1 MISFILS
8 IPRHGVL
15 VSFKQSTVTAQ
26 PKEGPL
32 DDTPSRPKPLA
43 DIPGP
48 KGIYNLPVLGN
59 AFHFAPYL
67 KNGDSHLY
75 FRELN
80 KQYGKI
86 VRVRLG
92 PNQTVM
98 LFDPELISQTVA
110 KEGTYPVR
118 RSVPIMETYVK
129 RTKRNM
135 LSVQNG
141 PEWQSYRSAAQ
152 QSVKPTIIKNYIEP
166 QAQCADDLVTWLGN
180 HGNDN
185 PEVKFAFMRYSADAN
200 AVLTFDKKIGFLKN
214 SENLDPELELFLNS
228 IRQFM
233 VLIGQSIFS
242 LPWYRLWRTKL
253 YTDFE
258 NATNNVYRISEK
270 YIEEARMELLKS
282 KNGES
287 DIAESD
293 LTVLKCLFQ
302 DNRLTNQ
309 TITDVMAAFL
319 FAGVEQVSQ
328 ALIWM
333 FWLIGKSPEKQ
344 AKLYEEISSNI
355 GSSPIT
361 AANLGYLPYLKACVK
376 ESFRCVPPVA
386 SGTARV
392 LQLDTEIG
400 GYLIPKGTTVMFGNN
415 TLSMSEEQFANPEE
429 FLPERWLDS
438 NDPQKQRLMSMCVL
452 PFGIGKRNCLGRRF
466 AEQEIHLATIKI
478 LQNFHVEVTGDC
490 RDAKPTYTTFA
501 EPDRPIK
508 FIFDKR

>member
-1 MISFILS
+1 M
-8 IPRHGVL
+8 V
-15 VSFKQSTVTAQ
+15 VSFNQSIATAQ
-26 PKEGPL
+26 PKENLP
-32 DDTPSRPKPLA
+32 DDTPAQPKPFA

-48 KGIYNLPVLGN
+48 TGMHNLPVLGN

-67 KNGDSHLY
+67 KSGGSHLY
-75 FRELN
+75 FRELH

-98 LFDPELISQTVA
+98 LFDPELISQTIA
-110 KEGTYPVR
+110 NEGAYPVR

-141 PEWQSYRSAAQ
+141 PDWQSYRSAAQ

-166 QAQCADDLVTWLGN
+166 QAQCADDLVTWLEKYGN
-180 HGNDN
+180 NN
-185 PEVKFAFMRYSADAN
+185 PEVKFAFMCYSADAN

-233 VLIGQSIFS
+233 ALIGQSIFS

-253 YTDFE
+253 YMDFE

-270 YIEEARMELLKS
+270 FIGEARIELLQKS
-282 KNGES
+282 KNGEF

-293 LTVLKCLFQ
+293 LTVLKCLLQ

-333 FWLIGKSPEKQ
+333 FWLIGKSPQKQ

-355 GSSPIT
+355 GSSPVT

-438 NDPQKQRLMSMCVL
+438 NDPPKQRQMGMCVL
-452 PFGIGKRNCLGRRF
+452 PFGIGKRNCMGRRF

-478 LQNFHVEVTGDC
+478 LQNFHVEVTDDC